1 MRRIRGDKKRIFL
14 TNKARFKLAAME
26 LSSAIEGLTRELLSI
41 LESAK
46 YDFSKDNRARVPSEP
61 GVYTIYEKTRGYLL
75 YIGES
80 KHLRRRIFGEHL
92 TGDKIASAFRRNLS
106 DWEKLGSEE
115 DVSAYISDKCEFQF
129 KQCDEAAAKRLEHF
143 AIAILQ
149 PLLNR

>member
-1 MRRIRGDKKRIFL
+1 MGRLERVRSDSQDFGISKVKSV
-14 TNKARFKLAAME
+14 ME
-26 LSSAIEGLTRELLSI
+26 LNSTIENLRGELLVLLNS
-41 LESAK
+41 LK
-46 YDFSKDNRARVPSEP
+46 YDFSQRSRIIVPLQP
-61 GVYTIYEKTRGYLL
+61 GVYAIYHKTGSHLL

-106 DWEKLGSEE
+106 DWEKLDSEE
-115 DVSAYISDKCEFQF
+115 DISAYISDKCEFQF
-129 KQCDEAAAKRLEHF
+129 KQCVEAAAKRLEHF